1 MKKII
6 IVGAGGFAKE
16 LFGYIKHDIKTGFL
30 KNTVVKGFLDISE
43 ESFLKM
49 NVSSVYL
56 GSEHDYLIEEEDC
69 FLIAI
74 GDVDLREKVIRGL
87 ERKNATFLTYI
98 YSNVF
103 IDSSAIIGKGVVI
116 CPFSMVNSQAVIGD
130 YSLMNIYTSVA
141 HDSVLGKNSVLSPY
155 STLNGNATAGKNL
168 FMGTRS
174 TILPNVVIGDNCVI
188 SAGTLVSKKM
198 DNQCMA
204 FNKLRASYLLKK

>member
-16 LFGYIKHDIKTGFL
+16 LFGYIKHDIKMGFL
-30 KNTVVKGFLDISE
+30 KNTVIKGFLDISE
-43 ESFLKM
+43 ESFLNM
-49 NVSSVYL
+49 NVNSVYL
-56 GSEHDYLIEEEDC
+56 GSEYEYFIEEDDR

-74 GDVDLREKVIRGL
+74 GDVELRGKVIKEL
-87 ERKNATFLTYI
+87 KQKNATFLTYI

-103 IDSSAIIGKGVVI
+103 IDNSAIIGKGVVI
-116 CPFSMVNSQAVIGD
+116 CPFSMVNSQAEIGD

-141 HDSVLGKNSVLSPY
+141 HDSVIGENSVLSPY
-155 STLNGNATAGKNL
+155 STLNGNAKAGKNL
-168 FMGTRS
+168 FMGTRA
-174 TILPNVVIGDNCVI
+174 TILPNVVVGDSCVI
-188 SAGTLVSKKM
+188 AAGTIVSKKM